1 MTTLLSIRDLT
12 VRYRGD
18 GVAALKGVT
27 LDVQAGK
34 RLAITEKIERV
45 FELDHHVQP
54 RAPIYL
60 LTGAH
65 CTGAVLG
72 TKGPCDR
79 ACAMLWH
86 EDWLILE
93 DA

>member
-1 MTTLLSIRDLT
+1 LL
-12 VRYRGD
+12 
-18 GVAALKGVT
+18 A
-27 LDVQAGK
+27 
-34 RLAITEKIERV
+34 
-45 FELDHHVQP
+45 
-54 RAPIYL
+54 
-60 LTGAH
+60 GAH